1 MSAWIKTAAAGLL
14 LALLVVPADRANA
27 APQRIVS
34 INACADQYLLTL
46 VPRGRILA
54 LSPFSRDPA
63 TSWHAER
70 ARRIPQVSD
79 DAESVLQLQ
88 PDLVLAS
95 RFNNALTLRL
105 LRGQGLR
112 VLALGHPQSFAQAR
126 RQMIRV
132 AHALGVT
139 APGVAMAPRVDRA
152 LAQAKDAARGG
163 APFSTL
169 YYDRGGYALGA
180 GSLSPEMLAHIGL
193 ENAAAELELG
203 AITPV
208 SIETVLAAQPDL
220 LVVPE
225 GAREADRGAAL
236 LAHPALVR
244 LYPPERRLAFPG
256 TSVVCPGPS
265 LIPGIDALVNRVTRA
280 INSLR

>member
-1 MSAWIKTAAAGLL
+1 MVLL
-14 LALLVVPADRANA
+14 LALLAVHACRANA
-27 APQRIVS
+27 VPQRIVS

-46 VPRGRILA
+46 APRGRILA

-63 TSWHAER
+63 TSWYAGR
-70 ARRIPQVSD
+70 ARGIPQVND

-112 VLALGHPQSFAQAR
+112 VLALTHPQSFAQAR

-139 APGVAMAPRVDRA
+139 ARGVAMARRFDRA
-152 LAQAKDAARGG
+152 LARAKDAARGS
-163 APFSTL
+163 AVTSAL

-180 GSLSPEMLAHIGL
+180 GSLSTAMLAHIGL
-193 ENAAAELELG
+193 ENAAAELALG

-208 SIETVLAAQPDL
+208 SIETVLAAQPHL

-225 GAREADRGAAL
+225 GGARETDRGAAL
-236 LAHPALVR
+236 LAHPALAR

-265 LIPGIDALVNRVTRA
+265 LIPGLDALVKRVTHA
-280 INSLR
+280 LNSLR